1 MAQFEQWSSAKSCLS
16 LMSLHIVIDD
26 VDYGA
31 FVRRMKLADQKDG
44 LSLEAKSYAVV
55 SSLAFWR
62 LNRRFLPLLIVH

>member
-1 MAQFEQWSSAKSCLS
+1 
-16 LMSLHIVIDD
+16 MSLHIVIDD

-62 LNRRFLPLLIVH
+62 LNRRFLPLQIVH